1 MGTKVTYH
9 VRAMSSKTA
18 VQNLKIF
25 SLLSPMTNHILE
37 QSIFAWWQNRE
48 DLFSYHY
55 CRFADWSCRLIVD
68 QSADSFI
75 SSWLQS
81 ARCDQSTF
89 GNFLKH
95 YDRDVS
101 VLLREYFWN
110 YQRLTPS
117 FYCTD
122 IFSLFHLILS
132 FLLSSSVMTC
142 PSSCSQDY
150 SAIHLF
156 IVSWT
161 KKTEE
166 DLVKEHYGFLWS
178 LKLSQWLSPNI
189 WTLQSTVMKTE
200 VGAQGFKDLL
210 RRCHTV
216 T

>member
-25 SLLSPMTNHILE
+25 SLLSPMTNKRIKNILE

-75 SSWLQS
+75 PSWLQS

-161 KKTEE
+161 KKRRGSCQGA
-166 DLVKEHYGFLWS
+166 L
-178 LKLSQWLSPNI
+178 WLSLISETVPV
-189 WTLQSTVMKTE
+189 TQSQHLDPSVNCDE
-200 VGAQGFKDLL
+200 NRG
-210 RRCHTV
+210 RCTGL
-216 T
+216 